1 MTEFRRDRQAKR
13 LAKCGGDLRIRLAQA
28 ARPKVKKVLDRSC
41 AIIASVI
48 KTDAASLVPGM
59 PCIRPCAHGI
69 PVASRVSSMISSS
82 RRPGLKAANPGGRA
96 TPPGMRGQ
104 VSTSAITV

>member
-1 MTEFRRDRQAKR
+1 MTELRCDRQAKR
-13 LAKCGGDLRIRLAQA
+13 LAKYGGDLRNRLALA
-28 ARPKVKKVLDRSC
+28 TRPKVKVLDRSC

-59 PCIRPCAHGI
+59 PCIRPSAHGS

-82 RRPGLKAANPGGRA
+82 RRPGLKAASPGGRA
-96 TPPGMRGQ
+96 TPSGMRGQ